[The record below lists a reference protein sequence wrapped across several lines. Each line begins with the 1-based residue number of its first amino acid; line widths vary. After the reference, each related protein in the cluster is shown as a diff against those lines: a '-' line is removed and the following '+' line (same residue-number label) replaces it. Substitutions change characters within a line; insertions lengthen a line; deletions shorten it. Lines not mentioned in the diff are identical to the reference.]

1 MHYMSSKLTSTHIC
15 NKLHAHTTLSCR
27 ADISM
32 HACTQTMRHAYNLI
46 MDIGYLTG
54 ITLSI
59 QYICGLHQMANLEK
73 GQFGNADGF

>member
-1 MHYMSSKLTSTHIC
+1 
-15 NKLHAHTTLSCR
+15 
-27 ADISM
+27 M

-59 QYICGLHQMANLEK
+59 QYICGLHQMANLEN